1 MALDA
6 FLTSSY
12 YNMSGRC
19 STLGTVI
26 SIRVPEE
33 LKREMDRL
41 RDKVNWSEEIREF
54 IKRRIEEY
62 RKKEIINELVEYIKT
77 LPEAPKEVAQELV
90 RESRDSC

>member
-1 MALDA
+1 M
-6 FLTSSY
+6 
-12 YNMSGRC
+12 
-19 STLGTVI
+19 GTVI

-41 RDKVNWSEEIREF
+41 RDEVNWSEEIREF

-62 RKKEIINELVEYIKT
+62 RKKEIFDELVEYIKT
-77 LPEAPKEVAQELV
+77 LPEAPKGVAQELV

>member
-1 MALDA
+1 M
-6 FLTSSY
+6 
-12 YNMSGRC
+12 
-19 STLGTVI
+19 GTVI

-41 RDKVNWSEEIREF
+41 RGEVNWSEEIREF

-62 RKKEIINELVEYIKT
+62 RKKKIIDELVEYIKT
-77 LPEAPKEVAQELV
+77 LPEAPKGIAHELV

>member
-1 MALDA
+1 M
-6 FLTSSY
+6 
-12 YNMSGRC
+12 
-19 STLGTVI
+19 GTVI

-41 RDKVNWSEEIREF
+41 RNRVNWSEEIREF

-62 RKKEIINELVEYIKT
+62 KKKEIINELVEYIKT
-77 LPEAPKEVAQELV
+77 LPEAPKGAAQELV

>member
-1 MALDA
+1 
-6 FLTSSY
+6 
-12 YNMSGRC
+12 
-19 STLGTVI
+19 
-26 SIRVPEE
+26 
-33 LKREMDRL
+33 MDRL

-77 LPEAPKEVAQELV
+77 LPEAPKGVAQELV